1 MYANDRWPVAVLSS
15 GTFIQLVS
23 VSSIERVD
31 INSNNEFTAQI
42 CLG

>member
-1 MYANDRWPVAVLSS
+1 MYANYRWPVAVLNS

-23 VSSIERVD
+23 VSSIERVV
-31 INSNNEFTAQI
+31 ISFNNEFAAQI

>member
-1 MYANDRWPVAVLSS
+1 MYANDRWLVAVLSS
-15 GTFIQLVS
+15 STFIQLVS

-31 INSNNEFTAQI
+31 ISSNNEFTAQI

>member
-1 MYANDRWPVAVLSS
+1 MYANDRWPVAVLNS

-23 VSSIERVD
+23 VSSIKRVD
-31 INSNNEFTAQI
+31 ISSIYEFAAQI

>member
-1 MYANDRWPVAVLSS
+1 MYANDRWPVAVLNS

-31 INSNNEFTAQI
+31 ISSNNEFAAQI